1 MNKSDSIAHLASALA
16 SAQAEIRGATK
27 DSKNPHFKNNYASL
41 ESVIDAVRGPFAGH
55 DLAYTQ
61 LLSDGGSDVLIE
73 TVLMHKS
80 GEWLS
85 SSFRIPATK
94 RDPQGYGSAVTYGRR
109 YALAAMAGLTQVD
122 DDGEAARV
130 EAPRPISG
138 AQVARDEFD
147 ALPAEAQMAVR
158 EWSMEIIALVEAG
171 EPEKALEFVAEKCP
185 EPDDKMALRSQLP
198 APVRTTLKRVS
209 KEK

>member
-16 SAQAEIRGATK
+16 SAQAEIRGASK
-27 DSKNPHFKNNYASL
+27 DSTNPHFKRSYASL

-61 LLSDGGSDVLIE
+61 LLSDGGADVLIE

-94 RDPQGYGSAVTYGRR
+94 RDPQGFGSAVTYGRR

-130 EAPRPISG
+130 EAPRPNT
-138 AQVARDEFD
+138 ARQVAQDEFD
-147 ALPAEAQMAVR
+147 SLPAEAQQAAR
-158 EWSMEIIALVEAG
+158 EWAMEIIAFVENNQ
-171 EPEKALEFVAEKCP
+171 PEEALAFIADKCP
-185 EPDDKMALRSQLP
+185 EHEDRLAVWACLP

>member
-1 MNKSDSIAHLASALA
+1 MNKSDSIQHLAAALA
-16 SAQAEIRGATK
+16 SAQAEIRGALK
-27 DSKNPHFKNNYASL
+27 DSKNPHFKNDYASL
-41 ESVIDAVRGPFAGH
+41 ESVIDAVRGPFAGR

-61 LLSDGGSDVLIE
+61 LLSDGGQDVLIE

-85 SSFRIPATK
+85 SAFRIPATK

-109 YALAAMAGLTQVD
+109 YALAALAGLTQVD

-130 EAPRPISG
+130 EQPRPNT
-138 AQVARDEFD
+138 AKQVAPDEFD
-147 ALPAEAQMAVR
+147 ALPPEAQQVVR
-158 EWSMEIIALVEAG
+158 EW
-171 EPEKALEFVAEKCP
+171 ALEVIAFVEDGKPEAALAFVADRCP
-185 EPDDKMALRSQLP
+185 EPDDKFALWSQLP
-198 APVRTTLKRVS
+198 APIRTTLKRVS

>member
-130 EAPRPISG
+130 EAPRPNT
-138 AQVARDEFD
+138 AKQVAQDEFD
-147 ALPAEAQMAVR
+147 SLPAEAQQAVR
-158 EWSMEIIALVEAG
+158 EWALEIIAYVEAN
-171 EPEKALEFVAEKCP
+171 EPEAALAFVAEKCP
-185 EPDDKMALRSQLP
+185 EADDKMALWSQLP
-198 APVRTTLKRVS
+198 PPVRTTLKRVS

>member
-16 SAQAEIRGATK
+16 SAQAEIRGAIK
-27 DSKNPHFKNNYASL
+27 DAKNPHFKNDYASL

-61 LLSDGGSDVLIE
+61 LLSDGGQDVLIE

-85 SSFRIPATK
+85 SAFRIPATK

-109 YALAAMAGLTQVD
+109 YALAALAGLTQVD

-130 EAPRPISG
+130 EQPRPISG
-138 AQVARDEFD
+138 AQVARDEFE
-147 ALPAEAQMAVR
+147 ALPHEAQQVVR
-158 EWSMEIIALVEAG
+158 EW
-171 EPEKALEFVAEKCP
+171 ALEVIAFVENGKVDEAVAFIADKCP
-185 EPDDKMALRSQLP
+185 EHEDRLSVWSQLP
-198 APVRTTLKRVS
+198 SNIRSAIKKHKATT
-209 KEK
+209 